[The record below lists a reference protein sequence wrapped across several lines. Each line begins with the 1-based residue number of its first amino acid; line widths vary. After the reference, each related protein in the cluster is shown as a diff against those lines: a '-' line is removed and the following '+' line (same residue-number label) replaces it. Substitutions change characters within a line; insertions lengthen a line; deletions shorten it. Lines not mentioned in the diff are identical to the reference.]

1 MTLKGF
7 LQNPWNEL
15 FETQEMSYAVI
26 SLVISFPFKRIINFA
41 DQGPDSLSLNNI
53 KDESFVICSIY
64 EILLMNWNS
73 TSMSW

>member
-26 SLVISFPFKRIINFA
+26 SLVISFPFKRIISFA